1 MFVLLGFYP
10 LMEFRAV
17 DSVTA
22 HWLQSCRD
30 TAQFGSPRLYTSHHL
45 STPPCKMHP
54 TALTCP
60 AGNLSPCWSPPCS
73 NCTCGK
79 LVAASKLWSMV
90 LITRWKKTLKFDLI
104 ITETLDILPLVSAP
118 FDSFFLSL
126 CTPLEISFC
135 SNVN

>member
-22 HWLQSCRD
+22 HWSQSCSD

-60 AGNLSPCWSPPCS
+60 AGNLSPWPSGSCSAGANAVVLVLVLVVLLVPVGPAAITRANGYQAGSPLVKGS
-73 NCTCGK
+73 NHATDK
-79 LVAASKLWSMV
+79 LVNPCVRMWL
-90 LITRWKKTLKFDLI
+90 T
-104 ITETLDILPLVSAP
+104 
-118 FDSFFLSL
+118 SFF
-126 CTPLEISFC
+126 IAW
-135 SNVN
+135 